1 MFDQYPRYEY
11 LFAQTQLVLF
21 MAGMGATL
29 TGADFGRV
37 LRRPRSL
44 LFGIAGQ
51 FIVTP
56 LVAVLVNYWAGLE
69 PGIAVGLILVA
80 AMPGGPLS
88 KVFAYLGCGNL
99 ALSITLTVFGTLA
112 TVATV
117 PLLLRTLA
125 YGYIPPEFQMPVVWV
140 VRDVSLYLLLPLA
153 LGMGLGR
160 LAPARRGTFSRWC
173 LRAGFVVV
181 VVMVC
186 GALGSGRI
194 QPGGYG
200 WRVPLAIIAFC
211 VAAKQLSMLPFRL
224 LGWSKPDCLS
234 VGIEV
239 TMRNM
244 NLALLLKALLFP
256 AAEERIDPVADG
268 VLFVVLFYAA
278 TAMGAGL
285 PLALNFRRMV
295 RKERRSASEYNH
307 LSTDDTDKKNQTS
320 LSGG

>member
-1 MFDQYPRYEY
+1 VFDQYPRYEY

-44 LFGIAGQ
+44 LFGVAGQ
-51 FIVTP
+51 FLVTP
-56 LVAVLVNYWAGLE
+56 LVAVLVNRWAGLE

-99 ALSITLTVFGTLA
+99 ALSITLTVLGTLA
-112 TVATV
+112 TLATV

-125 YGYIPPEFQMPVVWV
+125 YAYVPPEFRMPVGWV

-153 LGMGLGR
+153 LGMGLAR
-160 LAPARRGTFSRWC
+160 LAPARRVTFSRWC

-181 VVMVC
+181 VVMVT

-194 QPGGYG
+194 QPGEYG
-200 WRVPLAIIAFC
+200 WRVPLAIIVFC
-211 VAAKQLSMLPFRL
+211 VAAQQLSMLPFRL

-256 AAEERIDPVADG
+256 AAEPRIDPVADG
-268 VLFVVLFYAA
+268 VLFVILFYAA

-285 PLALNFRRMV
+285 PLALNMRRMI
-295 RKERRSASEYNH
+295 RKERRMAMQQAVEPAAV
-307 LSTDDTDKKNQTS
+307 DE
-320 LSGG
+320 